1 MKKALLVV
9 FAMMSVLS
17 ASALNELVSKMTAN
31 FPEGDFYTVREA
43 LPMIRSSVEKDGY
56 AAFSEMDLA
65 FCNYYEALT
74 AQFLMENIDG
84 KEEKLAFNRR
94 VLGDDHYMTL
104 TMQTIYEKFTEPA
117 WTTSQAA
124 LQAIEDEVGQ
134 ESWQYAAMVYRQ
146 TEILAEHGKI
156 KEALKLA
163 EKCQKSYTG
172 TSMENHWLN
181 GCLHIIQSVL
191 YSNLQRWDDMV
202 PGYQASSD
210 IFVKINKDI
219 MEDKINP
226 LAVCGNAHLGYYIT
240 TTSRAF
246 GFNKESIEG
255 SEGMMKHL
263 EALGMMETGLGNA
276 YRSNVAIAYYK
287 EKNYKKSRKMMTEYL
302 SYLEKKGEKGSPM
315 YNYIDGLLK
324 QTPK

>member
-9 FAMMSVLS
+9 FAMLTVMS
-17 ASALNELVSKMTAN
+17 ASALNEIVSNLGKS
-31 FPEGDFYTVREA
+31 FSDGDFFIIRETI
-43 LPMIRSSVEKDGY
+43 PMVKNSVAQDGY
-56 AAFSEMDLA
+56 AAFGEMDVAL
-65 FCNYYEALT
+65 CNYYEALT
-74 AQFLMENIDG
+74 AQFLMENIDD
-84 KEEKLAFNRR
+84 KEEKLAFTRR

-117 WTTSQAA
+117 WVTSQIA
-124 LQAIEDEVGQ
+124 LQAIEDEIGS

-156 KEALKLA
+156 KEALELA

-172 TSMENHWLN
+172 TYLENHWLN

-191 YSNLQRWDDMV
+191 YSNLQRWNDMV
-202 PGYQASSD
+202 PGYQAASD
-210 IFVKINKDI
+210 IFIKINKDI

-226 LAVCGNAHLGYYIT
+226 LAICGNAHLGYYIA

-246 GFNKESIEG
+246 GFNKEAIEG

-263 EALGMMETGLGNA
+263 EMMGMQNTGLGYA
-276 YRSNVAIAYYK
+276 YRGNVAIAYYK

-315 YNYIDGLLK
+315 YNYIDNMLK

>member
-9 FAMMSVLS
+9 FAMLSVLS

-31 FPEGDFYTVREA
+31 FPEGDFYTVRET
-43 LPMIRSSVEKDGY
+43 LPMIRGSVANDGY

-74 AQFLMENIDG
+74 AQFLMENIDD

-104 TMQTIYEKFTEPA
+104 TMQTIYDKFTEPA
-117 WTTSQAA
+117 WATSQAA

-156 KEALKLA
+156 KEALELA

-181 GCLHIIQSVL
+181 GCLHIIQSVF

-210 IFVKINKDI
+210 IFIKINKDI
-219 MEDKINP
+219 MEDKINS

-246 GFNKESIEG
+246 GFNKESIES
-255 SEGMMKHL
+255 SEDMMRHL

-315 YNYIDGLLK
+315 YNYINGLLK